1 MHVSYHR
8 KKSYVYDAQYLYAV
22 RRSVWMQLGKKHTH
36 THTKPKQ
43 LEIRTCKAFTVQP
56 CTSFVEHSASH
67 LINTSLPTLDNLHP
81 TPSGRYVLPLF
92 ILVSK
97 WLVTPISKSVRPFG
111 RGLTTLIL
119 RGTYILTMVPHT
131 SNGRQISHLFRR
143 IFGTRFH
150 LEPKDRRPPKNQWRW
165 YLCHAGKSSW
175 SLNHPFVKMGS
186 SSPNRGENKNKMKPP
201 PPRKCL

>member
-1 MHVSYHR
+1 M
-8 KKSYVYDAQYLYAV
+8 YAV
-22 RRSVWMQLGKKHTH
+22 RRSVWFEGNWEKNKHTH

-43 LEIRTCKAFTVQP
+43 LEIRMCKAFAVQP

-67 LINTSLPTLDNLHP
+67 LFNTSLPTLDNLHP

-92 ILVSK
+92 IPVSK
-97 WLVTPISKSVRPFG
+97 WLGTPISKTVRPFG

-143 IFGTRFH
+143 IFVPDFRQSQGSQ
-150 LEPKDRRPPKNQWRW
+150 RPPKNQWRW
-165 YLCHAGKSSW
+165 YLRHAGKSSW
-175 SLNHPFVKMGS
+175 WLNHPLVKMGS
-186 SSPNRGENKNKMKPP
+186 SSPNRGENKK
-201 PPRKCL
+201 

>member
-1 MHVSYHR
+1 MYLIIE
-8 KKSYVYDAQYLYAV
+8 KSHIYMCMMYNMCMPCGGQFDSKAI
-22 RRSVWMQLGKKHTH
+22 GKKTNIH

-43 LEIRTCKAFTVQP
+43 LEIRMCKAFAVQP

-67 LINTSLPTLDNLHP
+67 LFNTSLPTLDNLHP

-92 ILVSK
+92 IPVSK
-97 WLVTPISKSVRPFG
+97 WLGTPISKTVRPFG

-143 IFGTRFH
+143 IFVPDFR
-150 LEPKDRRPPKNQWRW
+150 Q
-165 YLCHAGKSSW
+165 SQ
-175 SLNHPFVKMGS
+175 GS
-186 SSPNRGENKNKMKPP
+186 KGHQRTSEGDTCAMLGNLVGGWTTH
-201 PPRKCL
+201 